1 MSYIG
6 ICEYVIRIIYDKD
19 IRYYVGE
26 KESDGKRLKND
37 EHLSS
42 FFVDAKRYDD
52 VESLPKTLAYKIFEL
67 QRCLKCKKEFTE
79 HPALLARPTRRK
91 SVLNAELGKR
101 SKRIRKPPRSRV
113 ALFVRQSSRS
123 WQEVP

>member
-6 ICEYVIRIIYDKD
+6 ICEYVIGIIYDKD
-19 IRYYVGE
+19 IWYYVGE
-26 KESDGKRLKND
+26 KDSDGKRLKND
-37 EHLSS
+37 EHFSS

-79 HPALLARPTRRK
+79 HPAL
-91 SVLNAELGKR
+91 
-101 SKRIRKPPRSRV
+101 SRE
-113 ALFVRQSSRS
+113 ANETEICPERGVREAIEAYQKAT
-123 WQEVP
+123 QK